1 MAQLAQKGTTRG
13 SAPGRLRFPPDL
25 EAAFTEDHFLRSLAF
40 IRFALILAIVL
51 YAAFGVLDLF
61 IVPDEAASIWI
72 VRYAIVC
79 PVFLA
84 ALGLTFTRW
93 FEPVA
98 QPVLSALAAL
108 CGLGIVAMVAI
119 ANPSASA
126 LYYAG
131 LLLVIPWAYSV
142 LRLRF
147 LYATA
152 AAATILVGYE
162 VVAVWV
168 KHTPPDILV
177 NNNFFFVS
185 SVIVG
190 MAAGYTI
197 ERSMR
202 AEFLQRRL
210 IDRERDRSD
219 ALLLNIL
226 PQAIIDRLKAR
237 GETGSQRRLAEALD
251 EVTVLFADAVGF
263 TEQAGKTQAD
273 ELVTALDG
281 LFSRFDAL
289 ADRYGL
295 EKIKTVGDAYMA
307 VAGAPEPHP
316 DHAAAAADMAL
327 TIIEEL
333 EDARWPSGDPI
344 LVRVGIASG
353 PAVAGVIGQRKF
365 AYDLWGDTV
374 NLASRLQS
382 QSQPGRILASES
394 VVMHL
399 TARYEFG
406 PRLMVELK
414 GKGPTQARFLL
425 SRGGDSRFESR
436 TLSVRPGSRSVHD
449 VMTST
454 ARLPVRAD
462 RR

>member
-1 MAQLAQKGTTRG
+1 MAQLTQKGTTRG

-61 IVPDEAASIWI
+61 IVPGEAASIWI

-84 ALGLTFTRW
+84 ALVLTFTHW

-147 LYATA
+147 LSATA

-281 LFSRFDAL
+281 LFFRFDTL

-316 DHAAAAADMAL
+316 DHAGAAAVMAL

-394 VVMHL
+394 VVTHL
-399 TARYEFG
+399 EARYEFG
-406 PRLMVELK
+406 PPLMVELK

-425 SRGGDSRFESR
+425 SRGGASRFESP
-436 TLSVRPGSRSVHD
+436 TPSRSAEVA
-449 VMTST
+449 VG
-454 ARLPVRAD
+454 P
-462 RR
+462 

>member
-1 MAQLAQKGTTRG
+1 MSSRIRIAAWSENMAQLRQEGKTRG
-13 SAPGRLRFPPDL
+13 SVPGRLRFPPDL
-25 EAAFTEDHFLRSLAF
+25 EAAFTEDHFSRSLVF

-51 YAAFGVLDLF
+51 YAVFGVLDLF
-61 IVPDEAASIWI
+61 IVPDEARSIWVI
-72 VRYAIVC
+72 RYAIVC
-79 PVFLA
+79 PAFLA
-84 ALGLTFTRW
+84 ALGLTFTHW
-93 FEPVA
+93 FKPVA
-98 QPVLSALAAL
+98 QAILLAVAAL

-119 ANPSASA
+119 ANSSASA

-162 VVAVWV
+162 VVAIWV
-168 KHTPPDILV
+168 KHTAPDILV

-197 ERSMR
+197 ERGMR

-219 ALLLNIL
+219 ALLLNVL
-226 PQAIIDRLKAR
+226 PQAIIDRLKAQ
-237 GETGSQRRLAEALD
+237 GEAGSRRRLAETL

-263 TEQAGKTQAD
+263 TEQAAKTEA
-273 ELVTALDG
+273 DG

-316 DHAAAAADMAL
+316 DHPEAAADMAL

-382 QSQPGRILASES
+382 QGQPGRILASEG
-394 VVMHL
+394 VVAHL
-399 TARYEFG
+399 KGRYEFG

-425 SRGGDSRFESR
+425 SRGGASRFGSPTAWRSTEV
-436 TLSVRPGSRSVHD
+436 SVRS
-449 VMTST
+449 
-454 ARLPVRAD
+454 
-462 RR
+462 

>member
-1 MAQLAQKGTTRG
+1 MRRPIRIAWGQNLAQLTQEGRIRG
-13 SAPGRLRFPPDL
+13 SAHGRLRFPPDL
-25 EAAFTEDHFLRSLAF
+25 EAAFREDHFSRSLGF
-40 IRFALILAIVL
+40 IRFAITLAIVL

-61 IVPDEAASIWI
+61 IVPNEAGSIWLI
-72 VRYAIVC
+72 RYAIVC

-84 ALGLTFTRW
+84 GFGLTFTHW
-93 FEPVA
+93 FKPAA
-98 QPVLSALAAL
+98 QPILLALAAL

-119 ANPSASA
+119 ASPSAGA

-168 KHTPPDILV
+168 RHTPPDILV

-197 ERSMR
+197 ERGMR

-237 GETGSQRRLAEALD
+237 GEAGSQRRLADALD

-263 TEQAGKTQAD
+263 TEQAGKTAAD
-273 ELVTALDG
+273 DLVTALDG

-316 DHAAAAADMAL
+316 NHTAAAADMAL

-344 LVRVGIASG
+344 LVRMGIACG

-382 QSQPGRILASES
+382 QGQPGRILASES
-394 VVMHL
+394 VVARL
-399 TARYEFG
+399 KGRYEFG
-406 PRLMVELK
+406 PLLAIDLK

-425 SRGGDSRFESR
+425 SRTRVSRSEPP
-436 TLSVRPGSRSVHD
+436 TGSRSIK
-449 VMTST
+449 T
-454 ARLPVRAD
+454 ALRP
-462 RR
+462 